1 MLLVNGARAAEA
13 LPPAECFRD
22 GLPAVRC
29 VAASSSLDAR
39 PMEKTISRRRG
50 HPAVFVTVLD
60 VLRPLLIAASACSM
74 YRKLAL
80 YRSTVTVSPF
90 GCSLAAE

>member
-13 LPPAECFRD
+13 LQPAECFRD

-29 VAASSSLDAR
+29 VAASSGLDAR

-50 HPAVFVTVLD
+50 HPAVFVTVLY
-60 VLRPLLIAASACSM
+60 VLRPLLIVASACSM